1 MSLLKE
7 IDQEVSKLKTPF
19 IFMKGVLSLD
29 KSIVLE
35 SACHKEYCH
44 LHQSL

>member
-7 IDQEVSKLKTPF
+7 INQEVYIKTPF
-19 IFMKGVLSLD
+19 MNMKGVLSLD

-35 SACHKEYCH
+35 SACRKEYCH